1 MEKLKEK
8 IHKRLN
14 PNKRTIFWKD
24 STIYNEARA
33 QGIKY
38 KDSDLK
44 RGFEFVKEVFES
56 HGKPFETLDCWK
68 KIKELRALVNVIKHS
83 EGRSEKEL
91 RKMRPDY
98 FVYITD
104 TGKYDLLSLYHS
116 TLLEETLQIKDLD
129 FIDYYSALVQFWNEL
144 PERMYSKEDI

>member
-1 MEKLKEK
+1 
-8 IHKRLN
+8 
-14 PNKRTIFWKD
+14 
-24 STIYNEARA
+24 
-33 QGIKY
+33 
-38 KDSDLK
+38 
-44 RGFEFVKEVFES
+44 
-56 HGKPFETLDCWK
+56 
-68 KIKELRALVNVIKHS
+68 
-83 EGRSEKEL
+83 
-91 RKMRPDY
+91 MRPDY